1 MDNIIDFV
9 YNKIKS
15 EKEKIALDLEISLR
29 LIFMGIFY
37 LHQKRYKS
45 YTKNSFKRLKI
56 ENEANKR
63 KKVRECLT

>member
-37 LHQKRYKS
+37 LHFIDIK
-45 YTKNSFKRLKI
+45 LI
-56 ENEANKR
+56 
-63 KKVRECLT
+63 